1 MTNMTGKPRPSDRVR
16 VPSVEF
22 EPPSA
27 EFSADSPEIDVGN
40 FYSSQKFARGL
51 RREQVVL
58 MRNDN
63 STSDIDIVSG

>member
-1 MTNMTGKPRPSDRVR
+1 MTSVSGKPRPCERVR

-22 EPPSA
+22 EPPPT
-27 EFSADSPEIDVGN
+27 EFSAYSPEIDVGN

-63 STSDIDIVSG
+63 SASDIDIVSG